1 MEKMKKNSKGFT
13 IVELVIVIAL
23 IAILAAVLIPTFS
36 NVINNAHE
44 SNDTIMVKNLN
55 TILNAEEV
63 KGNRA
68 DTMQEALDQAEEGG
82 YKVEKLTPASTGDI
96 LWDQKSNRFLLV
108 NKKGEVV
115 FRDESVTD
123 EPDFTNKAYLYWK
136 ITKNAESDKAK
147 GYSLYLDKNY
157 NNLPETMT
165 VTAGLDVG
173 VHALSAVTYQ
183 NNAAGAKVQ
192 DVIIRTN
199 GGTLTVNAPQ
209 DTVRRFGTADKV
221 VIERIAS
228 ASYHEYGEV
237 LGTIEVK
244 SGHVQVE
251 NGAKVGSIIASAAA
265 GAAAAE
271 VTAAS
276 GSEIGT
282 VVVNDGSV
290 TVTVKSG
297 ATVAEVAPGKD
308 VTIDNGKITGI
319 TPSQTAID
327 TTKTS
332 LFAGGVGTE
341 ASPYVI
347 TNETHWENLVKEC
360 ENDTGYTVTKG
371 KHYIVKRDLD
381 VSGIAPRANIAY
393 FGGSIDFEN
402 HSITGFTAENTK
414 YDISYDTEHFVGIFS
429 NISGNVTI
437 ENLDFETCAIKPS
450 ATDTFALQVAVA
462 LDGEETDCVVTF
474 RNITMKGN
482 AMGLTGNNNGL
493 LLSYGYKAKSGK
505 IFVENCTN
513 YASIVGGGYKA
524 AFIGNIG
531 YGRISAVSFKNCNNY
546 GTIISTANNAGA
558 AMLISNQ
565 MYPKVACE
573 ITVENCSNQG
583 KIISA
588 GTNAALL
595 MNCAGACQNIT
606 LNGEDLNGKA
616 VGETRALFNTAVSGI
631 KGANLSAKELTVD
644 ANDNFVLEK
653 TENAKKYVLLFSF
666 TAGNRAGGNVGYSL
680 TFAENELPATFKAGN
695 WITKSEAES
704 TGEQIVVNNKY
715 GTTYYTCGNSYVF
728 YEDGA
733 KIYGTVFVTFISY
746 SEADELLSIATY
758 EYPKK

>member
-1 MEKMKKNSKGFT
+1 MEKMKKNRKGFT

-147 GYSLYLDKNY
+147 GYSLYLDKDY
-157 NNLPETMT
+157 KNLPETMT

-341 ASPYVI
+341 ASPY
-347 TNETHWENLVKEC
+347 L
-360 ENDTGYTVTKG
+360 
-371 KHYIVKRDLD
+371 
-381 VSGIAPRANIAY
+381 IA
-393 FGGSIDFEN
+393 
-402 HSITGFTAENTK
+402 TAEQ
-414 YDISYDTEHFVGIFS
+414 
-429 NISGNVTI
+429 
-437 ENLDFETCAIKPS
+437 
-450 ATDTFALQVAVA
+450 FAHIG
-462 LDGEETDCVVTF
+462 D
-474 RNITMKGN
+474 
-482 AMGLTGNNNGL
+482 
-493 LLSYGYKAKSGK
+493 LSD
-505 IFVENCTN
+505 
-513 YASIVGGGYKA
+513 
-524 AFIGNIG
+524 
-531 YGRISAVSFKNCNNY
+531 
-546 GTIISTANNAGA
+546 
-558 AMLISNQ
+558 
-565 MYPKVACE
+565 
-573 ITVENCSNQG
+573 
-583 KIISA
+583 
-588 GTNAALL
+588 L
-595 MNCAGACQNIT
+595 M
-606 LNGEDLNGKA
+606 
-616 VGETRALFNTAVSGI
+616 
-631 KGANLSAKELTVD
+631 
-644 ANDNFVLEK
+644 
-653 TENAKKYVLLFSF
+653 
-666 TAGNRAGGNVGYSL
+666 
-680 TFAENELPATFKAGN
+680 
-695 WITKSEAES
+695 
-704 TGEQIVVNNKY
+704 
-715 GTTYYTCGNSYVF
+715 
-728 YEDGA
+728 
-733 KIYGTVFVTFISY
+733 
-746 SEADELLSIATY
+746 
-758 EYPKK
+758 